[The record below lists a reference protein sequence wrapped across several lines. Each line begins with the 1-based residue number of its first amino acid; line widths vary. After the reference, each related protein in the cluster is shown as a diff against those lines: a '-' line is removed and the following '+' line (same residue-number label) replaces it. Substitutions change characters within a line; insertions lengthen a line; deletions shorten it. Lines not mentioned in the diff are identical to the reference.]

1 MDKTIRVVRAGEAR
15 DEQGWA
21 LAYTAEERLALA
33 SKLLEEAWSATCNQA
48 FPRLDRQV
56 THVIRRGPRRE

>member
-1 MDKTIRVVRAGEAR
+1 MDKTIRVVRAEDAR
-15 DEQGWA
+15 EDLGWA

-33 SKLLEEAWSATCNQA
+33 SKLLEEAWTATYNQA

-56 THVIRRGPRRE
+56 THVIRRGARKH